1 MPHNCRGTCIFQPM
15 TCLTKIDTLSYLIKE
30 PKPVTPVQVPNNMR
44 VRLCSDPTLARLII
58 PQNHLMMVREK
69 GKEKKKG
76 NTTCKPVSFKTSF
89 FFEGKLTAMF
99 PACHPSRKLS
109 RARQKRYL
117 YASPKH
123 LISER
128 RNVGR
133 CMSPLVFKN
142 NLDSWIN
149 CCWKSI
155 AKALLRREQN
165 C

>member
-1 MPHNCRGTCIFQPM
+1 MQASQFQ
-15 TCLTKIDTLSYLIKE
+15 
-30 PKPVTPVQVPNNMR
+30 N
-44 VRLCSDPTLARLII
+44 
-58 PQNHLMMVREK
+58 
-69 GKEKKKG
+69 
-76 NTTCKPVSFKTSF
+76 FFF

-109 RARQKRYL
+109 RARQKWYL

-142 NLDSWIN
+142 NLDS
-149 CCWKSI
+149 
-155 AKALLRREQN
+155 
-165 C
+165 